1 MNKKNQKKEEINIKT
16 IWKAFRSEKGKRYS
30 FIIFY
35 FFFFI
40 FLFIFI
46 NTNTKTTPNTS
57 TDLNKQLEESSLP
70 FITKNLENTDY
81 KFKYIVISNNNELDY
96 LGTKTNNK
104 IYINDDTGEYEYSYQ
119 NGKLVS
125 LNNHKM
131 IHAELFDIYTIKR
144 IIKSGKLVSET
155 KLNETDEIIYN
166 YTIRNIDLSDITLQN
181 INNLDSLNEI
191 KVKTNKNRQIE
202 NIEFNL
208 LNYEKE
214 LNSELTIFKIILEI
228 GDNIE

>member
-214 LNSELTIFKIILEI
+214 LNNELTIFKIILEI